1 MILDISIACI
11 LKYSLAFVPLLESLF
26 YRHRKVGLYVP
37 EELKA
42 DVIKF
47 LQGNNKVATLDC
59 DAEIFTMV
67 KTEDRGKLTNDNSL
81 KKVIREKLIKITFK
95 EYVSH
100 FKKLVYVSSDI
111 NLIKDNFKNCI
122 YYLPDN
128 VFCMENQL
136 KSYNKDLVDLMAKDK
151 KVKKK
156 TMYFNCKTALYNLI
170 NGFI

>member
-11 LKYSLAFVPLLESLF
+11 LKYSLAFIPILEGLF
-26 YRHRKVGLYVP
+26 YRHRRVGFYVP

-47 LQGNNKVATLDC
+47 LKTNTKVATLDI
-59 DAEIFTMV
+59 DSEIFTMV
-67 KTEDRGKLTNDNSL
+67 KAEERGKLTSDDAL
-81 KKVIREKLIKITFK
+81 KKVIREKLIKICFK

-100 FKKLVYVSSDI
+100 FKKLVFISSDI
-111 NLIKDNFKNCI
+111 NLIKDNFKNSV
-122 YYLPDN
+122 YYLPDTI
-128 VFCMENQL
+128 FCMENQL

-156 TMYFNCKTALYNLI
+156 TFYFNCKTALFNLI
-170 NGFI
+170 NSII